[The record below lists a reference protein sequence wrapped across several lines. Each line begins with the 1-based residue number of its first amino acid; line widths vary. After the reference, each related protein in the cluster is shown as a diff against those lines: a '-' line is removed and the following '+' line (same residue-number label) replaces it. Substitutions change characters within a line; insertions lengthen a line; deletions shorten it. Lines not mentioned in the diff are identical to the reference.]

1 MNEII
6 TKLNEIEEKAEC
18 ILADAGS
25 RKDQMMQE
33 HEKEKRA
40 LDEKYE
46 RLQAEE
52 LKAFEEELRKDTR
65 QQIES
70 AQTEACAQAE
80 RLEQVF
86 SEKKEALAEDILKR
100 IIQ

>member
-6 TKLNEIEEKAEC
+6 TKLNEIEEKAEY
-18 ILADAGS
+18 ILADAGA
-25 RKDQMMQE
+25 RKEQMMQE

-52 LKAFEEELRKDTR
+52 LNAFEEGLREDTR
-65 QQIES
+65 QQIET
-70 AQTEACAQAE
+70 AQTEARVQAE
-80 RLEQVF
+80 RLEQMF
-86 SEKKEALAEDILKR
+86 AEKKEALAEDILKR
-100 IIQ
+100 ITR